1 MELSQQV
8 PRKSFIC
15 SFSDCHASYN
25 KAWKLDAHIC
35 KHTGLKPFVCEHD
48 GCDKSFCDKYH
59 LARHQLSHSGERPFR
74 CTVDGC
80 TEAFT
85 TNYNLKKHV
94 NRKHNHDEEKL
105 YEYVCSFE
113 GCGKVF
119 RKNNQLK
126 SHECQQHT
134 KLPPFHC
141 TFEGC
146 EKQFTFPNK
155 LRLHEKVHRGYP
167 CEKDGCSFIGK
178 TWTEYTNH
186 RRDVHRALFQC
197 NECNKVFRDTWFLKQ
212 HQRVHAEERQVFIC
226 PREGCQRSFTTPFN
240 LQSHIG
246 SFHEELRPYTCPHE
260 GCGKTFAMKQSLQ
273 RHSVVHDPERKKQ
286 KKPRPKR
293 SLVSRLS
300 GYKPKN
306 NSRPKPHAALQS
318 ESIARG
324 GHRMHMAALP
334 YWMTLGLERI
344 PVSTSVALSAPG
356 LCPAVK
362 ITKVWNAFG
371 SLRVKKDTCQITL

>member
-15 SFSDCHASYN
+15 SFPDCHASYN
-25 KAWKLDAHIC
+25 KSWKLDAHIC

-59 LARHQLSHSGERPFR
+59 LARHQFSHSGKRPFR

-113 GCGKVF
+113 GCGKAF

-134 KLPPFHC
+134 KLPPFQC

-146 EKQFTFPNK
+146 EKRFTFPNK

-167 CEKDGCSFIGK
+167 CVEACCSFIGK
-178 TWTEYTNH
+178 TWTEYTKH
-186 RRDVHRALFQC
+186 RRDLHRALFQC

-273 RHSVVHDPERKKQ
+273 RHGVVHDPERKKQ
-286 KKPRPKR
+286 KKPRSKR

-300 GYKPKN
+300 GYKSKN
-306 NSRPKPHAALQS
+306 NSCPKPHVALQS
-318 ESIARG
+318 ESIVRG
-324 GHRMHMAALP
+324 QSEQTNAVGSEPIAL
-334 YWMTLGLERI
+334 LL
-344 PVSTSVALSAPG
+344 
-356 LCPAVK
+356 
-362 ITKVWNAFG
+362 
-371 SLRVKKDTCQITL
+371 DTVFCNSG